1 MDRGGTGDWM
11 LVKVP
16 GEDFRA
22 FKPHALPPSPAI
34 EWSDKLLQLRDEAT
48 LALGK
53 LSGVSALLPE
63 PDIFLYSYIRREAV
77 LSSQI
82 EGTQSSLSDLMVF
95 ESEGALGVPLDDV
108 TEVSNY
114 VAALEHGLR
123 RLKVDNFPVCLRLVR
138 EIHAVLLR
146 KGRGA
151 NLNPGEFRTT
161 QNWVGGSRPGNAAFV
176 PPRPEDLADSLSA
189 LEKFLNND
197 PVRTTPLV
205 KAALAHVQF
214 ETIHPFLDGNGRIG
228 RLLIALVLCAEG
240 VLSEPLLYLSLFFK
254 THKQHYY
261 ELLQRVR
268 THGDWEAWLDFFF
281 QGVVETSRSAVKTAH
296 DLLKLFDDDRKH
308 LALHPRNPGTLLQ
321 VLHVLQKRPVAS
333 AKVICAESKLSAP
346 TVNKALGELEK
357 LGIVRETTGGQR
369 NRLFAYDRML
379 AILNADEA
387 R

>member
-1 MDRGGTGDWM
+1 MERGVTGEWITI
-11 LVKVP
+11 KVP
-16 GEDFRA
+16 GEDYRA
-22 FKPHALPPSPAI
+22 FKPATLPPAPAI
-34 EWSDKLLQLRDEAT
+34 VWSDKLLQLRDEAT
-48 LALGK
+48 LALGQ

-82 EGTQSSLSDLMVF
+82 EGTQSSLSDLMIF
-95 ESEGALGVPLDDV
+95 ESAGAPGVPLDDV

-114 VAALEHGLR
+114 VSALEHGLK
-123 RLKVDNFPVCLRLVR
+123 RLRKDNFPVCLRLIR
-138 EIHAVLLR
+138 EIHRELLD

-161 QNWVGGSRPGNAAFV
+161 QNWVGGSRPGNAAYV
-176 PPRPEDLADSLSA
+176 PPRPDDLASCLGE
-189 LEKFLNND
+189 LEKFLNDD

-228 RLLIALVLCAEG
+228 RLLIALILCAEG
-240 VLSEPLLYLSLFFK
+240 VLTEPLLYLSLFFK

-296 DLLKLFDDDRKH
+296 GLLKLFDDDHKR
-308 LALHPRNPGTLLQ
+308 LAALPRTPGSLLQ
-321 VLHVLQKRPVAS
+321 VHRVLQKRPVAS
-333 AKVICAESKLSAP
+333 PKLIGAETGLTPA
-346 TVNKALGELEK
+346 TVNKALTELEK

-379 AILNADEA
+379 TLLNAE
-387 R
+387 